1 MKVTKKEVL
10 SYVREMLATNKAW
23 AIKALVRIYTEN
35 QTAQE
40 QAIEA
45 TTEDNGI
52 GFTGTDGNFLS
63 SLARQQIE
71 KGFLSEK
78 QMALV
83 FAKMPKYAR
92 QVIAFA
98 DTEKLNAQVA
108 SCAS

>member
-1 MKVTKKEVL
+1 MKVTKKATI

-71 KGFLSEK
+71 KGYLSEK
-78 QMALV
+78 QMNFL

-92 QVIAFA
+92 QVVAFA
-98 DTEKLNAQVA
+98 DTEKLSAQVA
-108 SCAS
+108 AR

>member
-1 MKVTKKEVL
+1 MMTVTKKATL

-23 AIKALVRIYTEN
+23 ATKALVRIYTEN

-52 GFTGTDGNFLS
+52 GFTGADGNFLS

-78 QMALV
+78 QMTFV
-83 FAKMPKYAR
+83 FRAMPKYAR

-108 SCAS
+108 AR

>member
-1 MKVTKKEVL
+1 MKTTKKAVL
-10 SYVREMLATNKAW
+10 DYVRVMLGSNKAW
-23 AIKALVRIYTEN
+23 AIKALVRIYQEN

-40 QAIEA
+40 QVAE
-45 TTEDNGI
+45 TTNENNGI

-71 KGFLSEK
+71 RGFLTNK
-78 QMALV
+78 QMEFL

-92 QVIAFA
+92 QVVAFA

-108 SCAS
+108 AR